1 MNILLRGSTID
12 TIYIKIH
19 FRNWPIS
26 LPSVEEQT
34 AIANYLD
41 KKTAQIDDF
50 IAKKQKLIEL
60 LKEERTAIINE
71 AVSGGLNHDSPDLYD
86 KHDSKTKK
94 SGNQTN
100 HKNHSSDNW
109 ERKKLKYIA
118 FALNSGDG
126 NHQIR
131 KIIDCLEE
139 HIPCLWRKW
148 SLRDIQIK
156 I

>member
-1 MNILLRGSTID
+1 MAL
-12 TIYIKIH
+12 Y
-19 FRNWPIS
+19 PC
-26 LPSVEEQT
+26 PSVSEEQT
-34 AIANYLD
+34 TIANYLD

-94 SGNQTN
+94 PGNQTN

-109 ERKKLKYIA
+109 ERKKLKYVA
-118 FALNSGDG
+118 FIKDG
-126 NHQIR
+126 IRNHQNR
-131 KIIDCLEE
+131 KMMDCL
-139 HIPCLWRKW
+139 
-148 SLRDIQIK
+148 
-156 I
+156 